1 MNWEMIVVFGV
12 LIIVAVLFVSNRLRS
27 DLVAIMA
34 LLALTLSGA
43 LTLSESLAGFSD
55 PVVMVILS
63 MFIVSGALV
72 NTGITQRLG
81 EFVLK
86 AGSGSETRMIV
97 LLMLA
102 VGLVGAFMNSTA
114 AVAIFLPVI
123 LTVAEKASL
132 NPKRL
137 LMPLSVGA
145 LASGMMTL
153 ISTAPNLVID
163 NVLKA
168 NNLESFGFFSFTPFG
183 ISVLLVSIIYM
194 LLAGRRMLAREEK
207 IKSQKKDRSVR
218 DLVTSYGLY
227 NQVNSVQVL
236 PGSSIIN
243 QTVSSLEI
251 KHRFGL
257 LIIGFEKHRSGKP
270 YFIHASPETIF
281 ESGDEFLA
289 IGSQEGANRLIDTHN
304 LKRLPLR
311 NERKRQKFLQEVGIA
326 EVMLAPESNLIGRT
340 LQDTQ
345 FRSRYN
351 ATVVAIR
358 RRGEPI
364 TEVLNE
370 RKLDFG
376 DALLVSA
383 GWPEILR
390 LRDESENFVVL
401 SLPKEFHEISPAR
414 KRAPLSLAIIGAM
427 VIAMSFHLL
436 PTATAAMLA
445 ALVLIITKCV
455 KLESIYK
462 IISWQSVVL
471 IAGIL
476 PLATALNKSGAA
488 HLISVGMVDT
498 LGRLG
503 PLAML
508 VLIFVVTAVA
518 GFFISNTAT
527 AVLIAP
533 IAVDAAIEIGA
544 SPHAFAMT
552 VAIACSA
559 AYVTPVSSPVNML
572 VQEPGDYAF
581 MDYVKV
587 GLPLLFLSL
596 IVTVLLIGFLY
607 IY

>member
-34 LLALTLSGA
+34 LLILMLSGV
-43 LTLSESLAGFSD
+43 LTVPEALAGFGD
-55 PVVMVILS
+55 PVIMVIIS

-72 NTGITQRLG
+72 HTGVAQSIG
-81 EFVLK
+81 EFILK
-86 AGSGSETRMIV
+86 AGSGVETYLII

-102 VGLVGAFMNSTA
+102 AGGVGAFMNSTA
-114 AVAIFLPVI
+114 VVAIFLPVTM
-123 LTVAEKASL
+123 TVAEKASL

-227 NQVNSVQVL
+227 NQLNRLQVL

-289 IGSQEGANRLIDTHN
+289 IGSQEGANRLIEADN
-304 LKRLPLR
+304 LKRLPLQ

-351 ATVVAIR
+351 ATVVAIH

-414 KRAPLSLAIIGAM
+414 KRAPLALAIIGAM
-427 VIAMSFHLL
+427 VTAMSLHLL

-455 KLESIYK
+455 KLESIYR

-476 PLATALNKSGAA
+476 PLATALNKSGAT
-488 HLISVGMVDT
+488 HIISLGMVNT

-503 PLAML
+503 PIAML
-508 VLIFVVTAVA
+508 GVVFIVTAVT

-533 IAVDAAIEIGA
+533 IAIDAAMTVGA
-544 SPHAFAMT
+544 SPYAFAMT

-559 AYVTPVSSPVNML
+559 AYATPMSSPGNML
-572 VQEPGDYAF
+572 VQEPGGYTFLDF
-581 MDYVKV
+581 FKV
-587 GLPLLFLSL
+587 GLPLLLLTL
-596 IVTVLLIGFLY
+596 IVTVLLVGFLY
-607 IY
+607 LY